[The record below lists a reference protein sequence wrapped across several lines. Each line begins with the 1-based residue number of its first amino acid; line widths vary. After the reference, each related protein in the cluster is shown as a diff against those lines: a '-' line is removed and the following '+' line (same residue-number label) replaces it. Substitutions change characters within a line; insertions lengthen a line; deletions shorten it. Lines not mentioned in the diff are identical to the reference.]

1 MKCSTLFLRHPLHLQ
16 HTTDGVYYVICIH
29 PISMSKLLPV
39 AYLGFQKGGKLPLPS
54 PLLPSPSYIS
64 NLFPSL
70 GSRLHFDYILY
81 MINFFRHKFGGGVAS
96 VKPPLTRALP
106 KCYEQKLRRI
116 SLLLKT
122 GFHVRKFIWD
132 IFNNCNADQLT
143 LATNSLSCRVMSLK
157 WNLVLNDKQR

>member
-54 PLLPSPSYIS
+54 PLLPFPFFIS

-70 GSRLHFDYILY
+70 GSRLHFDNS
-81 MINFFRHKFGGGVAS
+81 MINFFVISLGGG
-96 VKPPLTRALP
+96 L
-106 KCYEQKLRRI
+106 
-116 SLLLKT
+116 
-122 GFHVRKFIWD
+122 H
-132 IFNNCNADQLT
+132 QL
-143 LATNSLSCRVMSLK
+143 NHP
-157 WNLVLNDKQR
+157 